1 MMSLYKLA
9 VCSLR
14 LSYFRN
20 QGLSSTREISIP
32 AIGTMAV
39 PSTHRALTVVERGDR
54 ETNKPG
60 RVDVRERP
68 VPALKEDGVLVRVK
82 SVALN
87 PTDWKHLDW
96 LLPEGASIGCD
107 FAGTVA
113 AVGEKAKDAG
123 FKIGDDVAGFVR
135 GGSIDKDNGAFQEY
149 VSTPPQLIWH
159 KPASLPYGDA
169 APMGGIALSTAV
181 QAIFHRFKT
190 PYTGIDKPEPFLVW
204 AGSTGVGMYAI
215 KVASLLGYRVVTTA
229 SPHNFEL
236 VKSLGA
242 SAVFD
247 YKDPDVSMK
256 IQEWV
261 KDQKIGPL
269 TKGLDTISESKDSTA
284 ANGAVIG
291 SSIKLSLQSFG
302 DSKRRLVTLL
312 PPAPEFKEGTDP
324 ILVYSALKP
333 QNDDFGLMAEWY
345 KLLPSWIQEGKLG
358 AGVVPL
364 NKQFSGLEE
373 LGSALDFVR
382 QGRVSG
388 HKVVVAI
395 DSETK

>member
-1 MMSLYKLA
+1 
-9 VCSLR
+9 
-14 LSYFRN
+14 
-20 QGLSSTREISIP
+20 
-32 AIGTMAV
+32 
-39 PSTHRALTVVERGDR
+39 
-54 ETNKPG
+54 
-60 RVDVRERP
+60 
-68 VPALKEDGVLVRVK
+68 
-82 SVALN
+82 
-87 PTDWKHLDW
+87 
-96 LLPEGASIGCD
+96 
-107 FAGTVA
+107 
-113 AVGEKAKDAG
+113 
-123 FKIGDDVAGFVR
+123 
-135 GGSIDKDNGAFQEY
+135 
-149 VSTPPQLIWH
+149 
-159 KPASLPYGDA
+159 
-169 APMGGIALSTAV
+169 
-181 QAIFHRFKT
+181 
-190 PYTGIDKPEPFLVW
+190 
-204 AGSTGVGMYAI
+204 MYAI

-302 DSKRRLVTLL
+302 DSKRRLVTLCAL
-312 PPAPEFKEGTDP
+312 PFPPTCLIRLTGNNAVVPPAPEFKEGTDP